1 MTSRDSQSLSGAN
14 PRPIVGPC
22 ARHTSHHYATM
33 SGGAGYHNRQPILA
47 ANISNLLSSLSPS
60 TYDEIAPKIEYW
72 IEYVIAEQFMT
83 TDDLVERVSS
93 LAWEDRAAYSDILRL
108 LKDFRDTPRRSEAV
122 RSFVVQLCTHVLR
135 WFAISAAEDFST
147 HWGTASVASGGGEGF
162 VRAAMF
168 VGYLIEC
175 GLLSH
180 DLVRRHLIKP
190 LVTHRGYGVY
200 RARAIY
206 QLFLIAGNTL
216 LQGPLEP
223 GDVQVCFGILDILR
237 GEYELNTARLN
248 VCCDSRPNPSHY
260 DQTCVPG
267 TSRDPCCVVAA
278 QGGRANEV
286 PRNRRRGWGG
296 RRSPCRD

>member
-1 MTSRDSQSLSGAN
+1 
-14 PRPIVGPC
+14 
-22 ARHTSHHYATM
+22 M
-33 SGGAGYHNRQPILA
+33 SAEPGYHNRQPILA
-47 ANISNLLSSLSPS
+47 ANIRNLLSSLSPS
-60 TYDEIAPKIEYW
+60 TYNEIAPKIEYW
-72 IEYVIAEQFMT
+72 IEYVIVEQFMT

-108 LKDFRDTPRRSEAV
+108 LKDFRGAPHRSEAV

-135 WFAISAAEDFST
+135 WFAIAAAEDFSIP
-147 HWGTASVASGGGEGF
+147 WGTSSVASGGGEGF

-190 LVTHRGYGVY
+190 LVTHRCYGSY

-216 LQGPLEP
+216 LQGLLEP
-223 GDVQVCFGILDILR
+223 GDVQVCFGILDALK
-237 GEYELNTARLN
+237 GECALNTTRLN
-248 VCCDSRPNPSHY
+248 VRCNSRLNALCY
-260 DQTCVPG
+260 DPTCVPG

-278 QGGRANEV
+278 QGRGRTNEV

-296 RRSPCRD
+296 RWSPRRD